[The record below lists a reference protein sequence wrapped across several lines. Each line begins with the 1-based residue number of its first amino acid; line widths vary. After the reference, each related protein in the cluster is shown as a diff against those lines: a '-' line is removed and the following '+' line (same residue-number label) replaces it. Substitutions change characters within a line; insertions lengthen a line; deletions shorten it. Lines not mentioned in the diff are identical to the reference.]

1 MDLASRFR
9 PTNIDEMIGQQKIV
23 EVFKKFLKEKRVPH
37 SLFFG
42 TPGSGKT
49 SLAKLIASTLG
60 AEFYEFDGANF
71 KTEQIRSIIGKNPL
85 F

>member
-49 SLAKLIASTLG
+49 SLA
-60 AEFYEFDGANF
+60 
-71 KTEQIRSIIGKNPL
+71 
-85 F
+85 